1 MDSTFVLPG
10 NWFQAISGKTFEVGH
25 SLQVS
30 RSCNPNFIWNCDDH
44 ENYDDACNSSVAGL
58 FYYSNLNTN
67 GHLETFLQCPQCGC
81 GSEGAANLMDLYAAE
96 LEGSR
101 TVLDDANSM
110 YNITVN
116 M

>member
-1 MDSTFVLPG
+1 MNDYW
-10 NWFQAISGKTFEVGH
+10 NH
-25 SLQVS
+25 
-30 RSCNPNFIWNCDDH
+30 NCDDIKK
-44 ENYDDACNSSVAGL
+44 YGGCDIPVQWF
-58 FYYSNLNTN
+58 FYWSKLNTN

-81 GSEGAANLMDLYAAE
+81 GSEGAANLMDVYTAE

-110 YNITVN
+110 YNNITVN